1 MSLTWAFVHENMTP
15 LRESIRVLFFAH
27 AREITKTNEY
37 ELTFDRCEGL
47 CDGLSVSGL
56 VRALESQFGG
66 LRDIR
71 GAYALAV
78 NQEYVQESD
87 VVRVGDEVA
96 VIPPISGG

>member
-1 MSLTWAFVHENMTP
+1 MTP
-15 LRESIRVLFFAH
+15 RKESIRVLFFAR
-27 AREITKTNEY
+27 AREITKTNEF
-37 ELTFDRCEGL
+37 ELTFDRSEGL
-47 CDGLSVSGL
+47 CDELSVVGL